1 MDTLTRKERSRI
13 MALVK
18 SKDTRP
24 ELLVRR
30 LVHGLGY
37 RYRLHVRHLPGCP
50 DLVFS
55 SRRKVIFVSGCFWHR
70 HACPNGRRLPKSR
83 VGFWGTKLEAN
94 KTRDMKKRRQLGK
107 LGWKVLVVWECQ
119 TSRVKELTEKIV
131 RFLDS

>member
-13 MALVK
+13 MSLVK

-24 ELLVRR
+24 ELFVRR

-55 SRRKVIFVSGCFWHR
+55 PRRKVIFVSGCFWHR

-83 VGFWGTKLEAN
+83 VAFWRTKLEGN
-94 KTRDMKKRRQLGK
+94 KTRDQKKRRELAK
-107 LGWKVLVVWECQ
+107 LGWKALVVWECQ
-119 TSRVKELTEKIV
+119 TSLPHELAEKIV